1 MVRRT
6 KEESA
11 ATRRAIIEA
20 ARNMFDEHGVSRTS
34 LEDIAAAAGVTRGAI
49 YWHFA
54 NKADLFYAMR
64 DESHVPLVDLSKRAL
79 EESDPALDPLDRI
92 QNFLLTIVAHV
103 ASDEVVE
110 RTFRVA
116 NFKCEYV
123 DDFAH
128 DLDMACAKHTALVA
142 KLASVYRKARRQDC
156 LRAGLSPTLAATDT
170 MLFITGLVRTWLF
183 DDQGT
188 LVRKHTRQ
196 LILDHVEGK
205 RKRADPVSRSAS
217 K

>member
-20 ARNMFDEHGVSRTS
+20 ARNVFDAHGVSRTS

-64 DESHVPLVDLSKRAL
+64 DESHVPLVDLSNAAL
-79 EESDPALDPLDRI
+79 EASDPALDPLDRV
-92 QNFLLTIVAHV
+92 QNFLLTVMAHV
-103 ASDEVVE
+103 TSDEIVE
-110 RTFRVA
+110 CTFRVA

-123 DDFAH
+123 DEFAH
-128 DLDMACAKHTALVA
+128 DLDMACTKHTELVG
-142 KLASVYRKARRQDC
+142 KLTKVYRKARRQDC
-156 LRAGLSPTLAATDT
+156 LRDGLSPTLAATDT

-183 DDQGT
+183 DDQGL
-188 LVRKHTRQ
+188 LVRKHARQ
-196 LILDHVEGK
+196 LIIDHVEGK
-205 RKRADPVSRSAS
+205 RKRDARVAA
-217 K
+217 